1 MCTSRG
7 PNSRVDSYRC
17 VFIHPTKLRV
27 FPQVTVPNC
36 QKCATVF
43 LAFLSHTAG
52 LISIMNI
59 ENTKCHLTGDSI
71 VQVKMQTQAE
81 SEIHGDTKTHTYTM
95 SLRKNVTNLSHYNC
109 DKREPIF
116 TISGRNVAISMP
128 AVFSPW
134 CGTSSEKR
142 SLVWHHFLSKTVI
155 IRMFS

>member
-1 MCTSRG
+1 MVLQMCVYTSHKI
-7 PNSRVDSYRC
+7 NSISPGYR
-17 VFIHPTKLRV
+17 TKLSEM
-27 FPQVTVPNC
+27 C
-36 QKCATVF
+36 DCF

-59 ENTKCHLTGDSI
+59 ENTKCHLTVDSV

-95 SLRKNVTNLSHYNC
+95 LSLRKNVTNLSHYNC

-128 AVFSPW
+128 AVISPW
-134 CGTSSEKR
+134 RGTSSEKCL
-142 SLVWHHFLSKTVI
+142 LVWHHFISKTVI
-155 IRMFS
+155 IRMFLKPTDSILFK

>member
-1 MCTSRG
+1 MCVYTSHKIKSISPG
-7 PNSRVDSYRC
+7 YR
-17 VFIHPTKLRV
+17 TKLSEMCDC
-27 FPQVTVPNC
+27 F
-36 QKCATVF
+36 F